1 MNELLAS
8 AAALGPPLALLAIGI
23 ALLVVVGP
31 TDWSLVRPRWEP
43 SWPRG
48 IQEEEPH
55 EWDFSGLPAADA
67 APSDDPPV
75 DLARVRASPPGSWR
89 PRRV

>member
-1 MNELLAS
+1 MNGFLAS

-23 ALLVVVGP
+23 ALLVVLGP

-48 IQEEEPH
+48 VQEEDPR
-55 EWDFSGLPAADA
+55 EWDFSHLGASDA
-67 APSDDPPV
+67 APPDEPPV
-75 DLARVRASPPGSWR
+75 SLARVRASRPGPSR
-89 PRRV
+89 PRRT